1 VLGSTIGSSPSTGS
15 PNGNGRMS
23 RAAADLVVAALGAAP
38 FTWGRQSAKEPSVA
52 RSRHLD
58 ALRAAGHHD
67 LAPLAAFVLS

>member
-1 VLGSTIGSSPSTGS
+1 
-15 PNGNGRMS
+15 MS